1 MANTLAQLPLSGSNM
16 TGVGTVAWV
25 NPSYITTTDTNNATF
40 TGASYSTTYS
50 NYLRASNFNFAIP
63 DGQKITG
70 IILVVKGK
78 KGLSS
83 LATKNIKDNI
93 IKIVNASGSV
103 VGDDKADK
111 TTLWPTTAGEFTYGS
126 SSDNWGLN
134 LLSADVNDTDFGV
147 VISAVS
153 YTETVG
159 PKGYIESVTLQLFY
173 EPDAVAP
180 TVTTQDVTN
189 IEKQSATAN
198 GTITDTGGENATRR
212 GFCYKVGVGDPT
224 VSDNVVFE
232 EGSFGTGSFS
242 KDLI

>member
-1 MANTLAQLPLSGSNM
+1 MANTSAKLPLSGSNM

-25 NPSYITTTDTNNATF
+25 DPSYITTTDTNNTTATLYGSA
-40 TGASYSTTYS
+40 TS

-63 DGQKITG
+63 TGQKITG

-78 KGLSS
+78 KASS
-83 LATKNIKDNI
+83 SGTRNIKDNI
-93 IKIVNASGSV
+93 IKIVNASGVV

-111 TTLWPTTAGEFTYGS
+111 TTKWPTTAGEFTYGS

-147 VISAVS
+147 AIS
-153 YTETVG
+153 TVG
-159 PKGYIESVTLQLFY
+159 AGPGSPVAYIESVTLQLFY
-173 EPDAVAP
+173 ESDAVAP

-232 EGSFGTGSFS
+232 DGSFGTGSFS